1 VDEFVVHEVAADLVV
16 RIGRAMPELP
26 LAMDLATTT
35 KDKAALKLIISR
47 QSIARPFAAPP
58 GLPAERVRALRAAF
72 DATMKDPQ
80 FLAEAK
86 RLDLE
91 VRPVAGAEVEK
102 LIKEIYASPPD
113 VVKLAQQA
121 EKARAD

>member
-1 VDEFVVHEVAADLVV
+1 MTFLSAETA
-16 RIGRAMPELP
+16 
-26 LAMDLATTT
+26 
-35 KDKAALKLIISR
+35 ISR
-47 QSIARPFAAPP
+47 ALVTTADV
-58 GLPAERVRALRAAF
+58 PAERVEALRRAF

-91 VRPVAGAEVEK
+91 VRPVAGPDVER
-102 LIKEIYASPPD
+102 LIKEIYASPLD